1 MIQAIEDENTI
12 DSLSAIESPMVL
24 ENSIQDKFMRKLTAA
39 FRQLG
44 ELVDYE
50 TQALRTH
57 SNPDFNDINA
67 KKARSLQTLSQLS
80 SEGEGIALD
89 ESCKADIH
97 AQLDELQAKLTCNQQ
112 LLQTHIE
119 AVNELIGMIH
129 AAADA
134 QETDGTY
141 DPYFH
146 AKQAYRG

>member
-1 MIQAIEDENTI
+1 MMQIREDENTI
-12 DSLSAIESPMVL
+12 DFLPAIEAPMVFD
-24 ENSIQDKFMRKLTAA
+24 NSIQGKFMRKLTAA
-39 FRQLG
+39 LRQLG
-44 ELVDYE
+44 DLIDYE

-80 SEGEGIALD
+80 SEGEGITFD
-89 ESCKADIH
+89 ESYKTDIQ
-97 AQLDELQAKLTCNQQ
+97 AQLDELQAKLTRNQH
-112 LLQTHIE
+112 LLQTHME
-119 AVNELIGMIH
+119 AVHELVEMIH

-146 AKQAYRG
+146 ANQTYKG

>member
-1 MIQAIEDENTI
+1 MMQVREDENII
-12 DSLSAIESPMVL
+12 DSLSALEAPVVL

-44 ELVDYE
+44 ELIDYE
-50 TQALRTH
+50 TQALCCH

-89 ESCKADIH
+89 GSCKTDIQV
-97 AQLDELQAKLTCNQQ
+97 QLDDLQAKLTRNQH
-112 LLQTHIE
+112 LLQTHME
-119 AVNELIGMIH
+119 AVNELVEMIH

-146 AKQAYRG
+146 ANQTYKG